1 MFERNEQRLGELSV
15 RATQTHVYTIRSLLL
30 VFILTTGWNPVW
42 SQTTVSARD
51 KLDASFGYK
60 EFLDRV
66 QSYVRLHKT
75 IESTLPTL
83 KRTDRPELISAHQQ
97 ALARKIR
104 EVRTNAKRGDIF
116 TESSEKAFR
125 DSIRDEF
132 QGAHAQD
139 ARTTIQQGAPVKAL
153 HLHVNEAYPDGV
165 PFTTVPPTL
174 LLKFPKLPDQVAY
187 RIVGHDLV
195 LLDVEANL
203 VIDTIPETIPSDS

>member
-1 MFERNEQRLGELSV
+1 M
-15 RATQTHVYTIRSLLL
+15 RATQTHLYTIRSLLL
-30 VFILTTGWNPVW
+30 IFILTAGWNPVW
-42 SQTTVSARD
+42 SQNTASAKD
-51 KLDASFGYK
+51 QLGASVGYK

-75 IESTLPTL
+75 IESTLPAL
-83 KRTDRPELISAHQQ
+83 KPTDRPELISAHQQ

-116 TESSEKAFR
+116 TESAEKAFR
-125 DSIRDEF
+125 NSIREEF

-139 ARTTIQQGAPVKAL
+139 ARTTIQQGAPVKAI

-187 RIVGHDLV
+187 RIVGHDLL

-203 VIDTIPETIPSDS
+203 VIDTIPATIPSDS